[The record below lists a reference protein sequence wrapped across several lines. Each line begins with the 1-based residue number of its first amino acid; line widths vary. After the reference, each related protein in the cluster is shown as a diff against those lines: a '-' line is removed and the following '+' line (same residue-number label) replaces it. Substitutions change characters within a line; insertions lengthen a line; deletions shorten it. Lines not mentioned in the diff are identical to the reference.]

1 MCFKNIE
8 TLRRYSMRYC
18 DFINQTISRE
28 NGIDWNYYRNDIATT
43 DIFCSEVSSK
53 FIKQYFENGEKALP
67 LLLNP
72 ETADRFI
79 TNYFT
84 AGRKESVLSY
94 RFEEQYQLPAERAIH
109 TVSGFFLGLL
119 IENCINSF
127 TPLSLISANH
137 FPFAYLWFLTYLY
150 HDYGYS
156 VTEKEDCPIQYPQR
170 APIPCQSYTHYKY
183 CHPGEYQALKEIKR
197 ELGINLSP
205 FSQLGA
211 FTFFLSGRNNTPDLE
226 HALLTELTQRNN
238 TVSGYPKLRF
248 SNGSKIAEH
257 QYPSRIITRYM
268 NYCINERKRVD
279 HGIVGG
285 LLFYDRMIKNY
296 MLAYISSLNEENV
309 AKNLSDFYYRNRHFC
324 SEQLTIFSYIS
335 DCILSHNIF
344 KQSAETRDLYEK
356 YKLFDLLE
364 ENFKKISYESNPLLY
379 ILGVA
384 DTIEPIKVYQK
395 HNKSLSAQV
404 IANAINIEYI
414 PGTRSLSFSS
424 VSKIIDISLL
434 YQKAKGLM
442 DWTSA
447 ECSELTNGSFTLRI

>member
-1 MCFKNIE
+1 
-8 TLRRYSMRYC
+8 MRYC
-18 DFINQTISRE
+18 DFINQTISHE

-43 DIFCSEVSSK
+43 DIFCGEASSE
-53 FIKQYFENGEKALP
+53 FIKQYFENGEKALL

-119 IENCINSF
+119 IENCINNS
-127 TPLSLISANH
+127 TPLSIIGGNY

-150 HDYGYS
+150 HDYGYC
-156 VTEKEDCPIQYPQR
+156 VTEKEDCPIQYSQR
-170 APIPCQSYTHYKY
+170 APIPDAYHKY
-183 CHPGEYQALKEIKR
+183 CPATECRALKEIK
-197 ELGINLSP
+197 EQLGINLSP
-205 FSQLGA
+205 FSQAGVFSFA
-211 FTFFLSGRNNTPDLE
+211 LSGRNTTPNLE
-226 HALLTELTQRNN
+226 HALLAELTQRNN
-238 TVSGYPKLRF
+238 TISGYPKLRF
-248 SNGSKIAEH
+248 SNGSTITGH

-268 NYCINERKRVD
+268 NYCINERHRVD

-296 MLAYISSLNEENV
+296 MMAYISSLNEEY
-309 AKNLSDFYYRNRHFC
+309 ATQKLSDFYYRNRHFC

-344 KQSAETRDLYEK
+344 KQSVETRNLYEN
-356 YKLFDLLE
+356 YKLFELME
-364 ENFKKISYESNPLLY
+364 ENFQKTSYESNPLLY
-379 ILGVA
+379 ILGVS
-384 DTIEPIKVYQK
+384 DTIEPIKVYKK

-404 IANAINIEYI
+404 IADAINIEYI

-424 VSKIIDISLL
+424 TSDDIDIGLL
-434 YQKAKGLM
+434 YQTAKGLT

-447 ECSELTNGSFTLRI
+447 ECSKLTNGSVILRI

>member
-1 MCFKNIE
+1 MK
-8 TLRRYSMRYC
+8 YC
-18 DFINQTISRE
+18 DFINQTISHE

-127 TPLSLISANH
+127 TPLSLVSVNH

-156 VTEKEDCPIQYPQR
+156 VTEKEDCTIRYPQR

-183 CHPGEYQALKEIKR
+183 CHLGEYQALKEIKR
-197 ELGINLSP
+197 KLGINLSP
-205 FSQLGA
+205 FSQSGA
-211 FTFFLSGRNNTPDLE
+211 FSFSLSGRNNTPDLE
-226 HALLTELTQRNN
+226 HALLMELTQRNN

-309 AKNLSDFYYRNRHFC
+309 TKNLSDFYYRNRHFC

-335 DCILSHNIF
+335 DCI
-344 KQSAETRDLYEK
+344 
-356 YKLFDLLE
+356 
-364 ENFKKISYESNPLLY
+364 
-379 ILGVA
+379 
-384 DTIEPIKVYQK
+384 
-395 HNKSLSAQV
+395 AQH
-404 IANAINIEYI
+404 
-414 PGTRSLSFSS
+414 F
-424 VSKIIDISLL
+424 
-434 YQKAKGLM
+434 
-442 DWTSA
+442 
-447 ECSELTNGSFTLRI
+447 

>member
-1 MCFKNIE
+1 
-8 TLRRYSMRYC
+8 MRYC
-18 DFINQTISRE
+18 DFINQTISHE

-127 TPLSLISANH
+127 TPLSLVSVNH

-150 HDYGYS
+150 HDYGYC

-170 APIPCQSYTHYKY
+170 APIPDAYNKY
-183 CHPGEYQALKEIKR
+183 CPATEYRALGKIKK

-211 FTFFLSGRNNTPDLE
+211 FSYSLSGRNNTPDLE
-226 HALLTELTQRNN
+226 HALPMELTQRNN

-248 SNGSKIAEH
+248 SNGSKIAKH

-379 ILGVA
+379 ILGVS

-404 IANAINIEYI
+404 IADAINIEYI
-414 PGTRSLSFSS
+414 SGTRSLSFSS

-434 YQKAKGLM
+434 YQKAKGSM
-442 DWTSA
+442 DWTPA
-447 ECSELTNGSFTLRI
+447 ECSEFTNGSFILRI

>member
-1 MCFKNIE
+1 
-8 TLRRYSMRYC
+8 MRYC
-18 DFINQTISRE
+18 DFINQTISHE

-43 DIFCSEVSSK
+43 DIFCGEASSE

-72 ETADRFI
+72 ETADKFI

-127 TPLSLISANH
+127 TPLSLVSVNH
-137 FPFAYLWFLTYLY
+137 FPFAYLWFLTFLY
-150 HDYGYS
+150 HDYGYC
-156 VTEKEDCPIQYPQR
+156 VTERENCPIRYPQR
-170 APIPCQSYTHYKY
+170 APIPGLNGARYTQS
-183 CHPGEYQALKEIKR
+183 CCVEYGALTEIKR
-197 ELGINLSP
+197 KLGISLSP
-205 FSQLGA
+205 FSATGT
-211 FTFFLSGRNNTPDLE
+211 FTFSSNSTRSHIPSLE
-226 HALLTELTQRNN
+226 HALLSELTQRNN
-238 TVSGYPKLRF
+238 TISGYPKLQF
-248 SNGSKIAEH
+248 SNGSVIKDH
-257 QYPSRIITRYM
+257 QYPSRIITRYL
-268 NYCINERKRVD
+268 NYCINERHRVD
-279 HGIVGG
+279 HGIIGG
-285 LLFYDRMIKNY
+285 FLFYDRMIKNY
-296 MLAYISSLNEENV
+296 MLSYLDSNNEMGLTQD
-309 AKNLSDFYYRNRHFC
+309 LSDFHYRNRHFC

-379 ILGVA
+379 ILGVS

-404 IANAINIEYI
+404 IADAINIEYI

-434 YQKAKGLM
+434 YQNAKGLM